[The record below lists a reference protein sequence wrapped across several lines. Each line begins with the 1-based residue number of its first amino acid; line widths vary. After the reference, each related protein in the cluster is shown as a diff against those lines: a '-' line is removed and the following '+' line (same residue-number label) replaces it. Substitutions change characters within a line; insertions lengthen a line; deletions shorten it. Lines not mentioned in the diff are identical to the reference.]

1 MVYFARYSMNMKCII
16 DNIIIVCEC
25 KNALFLCLSWS
36 QHSFQ
41 IVIIVLCIFDTYLPP
56 DVDTLTTVMFVLLNV
71 CHSSRTRLG
80 SPINKKTVLCKHSL
94 PRWKFV
100 QDLRFPLWNSIVE
113 VFVQFVLDPYWLI
126 LYLILIHLASY

>member
-1 MVYFARYSMNMKCII
+1 MENTVCDIMYFIKRVEDFTSTCKLRWSILQDILWIWNASLRQHHYINES
-16 DNIIIVCEC
+16 

-80 SPINKKTVLCKHSL
+80 SPIKKLYSANTRSYVENLCKI
-94 PRWKFV
+94 W
-100 QDLRFPLWNSIVE
+100 DFPSETLS
-113 VFVQFVLDPYWLI
+113 
-126 LYLILIHLASY
+126 

>member
-1 MVYFARYSMNMKCII
+1 MKCIF
-16 DNIIIVCEC
+16 DNIIIMYES

-80 SPINKKTVLCKHSL
+80 SPIK
-94 PRWKFV
+94 
-100 QDLRFPLWNSIVE
+100 NSTE
-113 VFVQFVLDPYWLI
+113 QT
-126 LYLILIHLASY
+126 LASTLKICARCDISPLKLYHRSFCAICSRSVLSDNIFDINTFGVTFIINVIDSY